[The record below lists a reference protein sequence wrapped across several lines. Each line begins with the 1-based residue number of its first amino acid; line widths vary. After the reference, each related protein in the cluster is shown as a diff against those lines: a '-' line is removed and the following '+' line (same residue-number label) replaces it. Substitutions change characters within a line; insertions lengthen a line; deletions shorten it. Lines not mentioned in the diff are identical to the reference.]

1 MNPDQKILDDL
12 ARMAGGAVNIF
23 SGLQQQFR
31 EEMRSR
37 FDSMAANMDLIPRE
51 DFDRLAVTVR
61 DLTRHVQALEKRLE
75 NLEKGSGGKPKPTVK
90 GKSAGTRA
98 RKKKTS
104 R

>member
-31 EEMRSR
+31 EDMRSR
-37 FDSMAANMDLIPRE
+37 IDNMAANMDLVPRE
-51 DFDRLAVTVR
+51 DFDRLAVTVT
-61 DLTRHVQALEKRLE
+61 DLTRHVQALEKRLD
-75 NLEKGSGGKPKPTVK
+75 NLQKESGGKVKPAVK
-90 GKSAGTRA
+90 VKAAGKT
-98 RKKKTS
+98 KKKKS